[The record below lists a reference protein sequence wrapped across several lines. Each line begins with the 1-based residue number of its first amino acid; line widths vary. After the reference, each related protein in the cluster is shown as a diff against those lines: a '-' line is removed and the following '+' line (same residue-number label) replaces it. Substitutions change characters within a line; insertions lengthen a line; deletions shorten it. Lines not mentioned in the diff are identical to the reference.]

1 MNTEVNDEKDLTA
14 NQLFKIYKDE
24 GGTLKFSDW
33 LTREK
38 TKGVFPL
45 NGNLNNE
52 VQETLKKVKEVEMKK
67 TYLGFPVSTLL
78 IAGGVIILAV
88 VAAKIMKKK

>member
-1 MNTEVNDEKDLTA
+1 MTTEVNDEKELTA

-38 TKGVFPL
+38 TKGIFPL
-45 NGNLNNE
+45 NANLNE
-52 VQETLKKVKEVEMKK
+52 DVQLTIKKVKEGEMKK

-88 VAAKIMKKK
+88 VAAKMINKK

>member
-1 MNTEVNDEKDLTA
+1 MENTVKEKDLTA
-14 NQLFKIYKDE
+14 NQLYKTYRDE

-38 TKGVFPL
+38 TKGIFPI
-45 NGNLNNE
+45 NSNLNEE
-52 VQETLKKVKEVEMKK
+52 VQETLKKVKQMKK

-88 VAAKIMKKK
+88 VAAKMFKKK

>member
-1 MNTEVNDEKDLTA
+1 MENTVKEKDLTA
-14 NQLFKIYKDE
+14 NQLYKTYRDE

-38 TKGVFPL
+38 TKGIFPI
-45 NGNLNNE
+45 NSNLNEE
-52 VQETLKKVKEVEMKK
+52 VQKTLKKVNEMKR

-88 VAAKIMKKK
+88 VAAKMFKKK